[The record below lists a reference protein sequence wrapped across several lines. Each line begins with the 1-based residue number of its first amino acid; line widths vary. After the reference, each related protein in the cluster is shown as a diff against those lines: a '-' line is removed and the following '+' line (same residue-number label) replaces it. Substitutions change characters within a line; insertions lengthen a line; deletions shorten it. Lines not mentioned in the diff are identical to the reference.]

1 MPAIAATAIDSRAFR
16 VIVSSQ
22 RAHTTFTRD
31 RWLGSQHGIHL
42 LGLDRFLV
50 FNNSSRILAETMG
63 TAGGGGSGSIA
74 AEYELASQGSMATIG
89 YIEKRASLYGPPPH

>member
-22 RAHTTFTRD
+22 RCPHHVHPR
-31 RWLGSQHGIHL
+31 S
-42 LGLDRFLV
+42 
-50 FNNSSRILAETMG
+50 
-63 TAGGGGSGSIA
+63 
-74 AEYELASQGSMATIG
+74 LASGLHRGRVRARVVAFSTKGAIQEVNADGALVQEWVFQGSMATIG